1 MLQSAL
7 TREIGIRVPVFS
19 VGMGWIAGPELA
31 SAISNAG
38 ACGVVGLAGTT
49 AAEASSRIRK
59 TRTLT
64 DKPFGVN
71 IILARLGEGQIEA
84 CLDARVPLIV
94 FFWGDPGPYVKEAH
108 LRGVEVF
115 VQVGSVSEAIAAAR
129 TGVDGIIAQGVEA
142 GGHVKSKTS
151 LSILLP
157 VVVEA
162 VKPVP
167 VIAAGGIADGRGLVA
182 ALSLGA
188 QGVSV
193 GTRFVCSEEAF
204 AAQGYKDRIVRSV
217 AEDTI
222 YTQLFNAGWDA
233 PHRVLRN
240 RAVTEWEAIGDR
252 QGEGTVIGTAPRGDG
267 EASLLKYA
275 ANSYPT
281 LGFDGDLEAAVL
293 YAGEV
298 LLVDR

>member
-1 MLQSAL
+1 MDMYRLTCVNLIGSITRSVTVREEYMLQSAL

-108 LRGVEVF
+108 LRGVR
-115 VQVGSVSEAIAAAR
+115 VSR
-129 TGVDGIIAQGVEA
+129 
-142 GGHVKSKTS
+142 SS
-151 LSILLP
+151 
-157 VVVEA
+157 
-162 VKPVP
+162 
-167 VIAAGGIADGRGLVA
+167 
-182 ALSLGA
+182 
-188 QGVSV
+188 
-193 GTRFVCSEEAF
+193 
-204 AAQGYKDRIVRSV
+204 RIG
-217 AEDTI
+217 
-222 YTQLFNAGWDA
+222 Q
-233 PHRVLRN
+233 
-240 RAVTEWEAIGDR
+240 
-252 QGEGTVIGTAPRGDG
+252 RGDSG
-267 EASLLKYA
+267 GA
-275 ANSYPT
+275 
-281 LGFDGDLEAAVL
+281 
-293 YAGEV
+293 
-298 LLVDR
+298 DRCGRHHRTRS